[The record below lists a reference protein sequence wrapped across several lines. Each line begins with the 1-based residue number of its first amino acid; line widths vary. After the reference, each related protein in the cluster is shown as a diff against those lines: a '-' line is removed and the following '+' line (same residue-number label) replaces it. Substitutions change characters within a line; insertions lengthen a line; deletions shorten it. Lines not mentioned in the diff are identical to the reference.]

1 MNQKWQIETLCF
13 ETTDLPQP
21 VREEFEED
29 FVTTEETT
37 STTEEI
43 STELPPLKKPSFPR
57 ESVEEEEE
65 GTPYAES
72 EEEEENG
79 EEKETE
85 SEEEPLIEVFLTPEF
100 ALTDFYSSPKSRKLK
115 LLPDDDINTKQ
126 DENIEFDADR
136 KFSNADVNA
145 AIVINLMGSR
155 FSRPTSVVE
164 GEESRISLSK
174 TFSSSKKSTVKEV
187 SNSKTSESET
197 ELGQSDSGQNGANDI
212 GSSLQTSIKQI
223 PVSQRKSLRNKNRG
237 GKTEGERV
245 ALRNLSPR
253 RRGQA
258 LKEPLNTNNDAQG
271 GSRHESKEEE
281 GETKTIEEPQESAVQ
296 KSVDVSDKEF
306 PKRKEKSKT
315 LADRER
321 QRKGKLLKKPSA
333 FGSKPAEKAGG
344 EDALEQEV
352 VAASFLPG
360 NETFEEANENPATRD
375 EVTGGDEGET
385 KQAPHVTVARS
396 KPGNKNKDLSYQ
408 TADNNTTK
416 RVEVT
421 NLARQNKPRSSGEQ
435 RGSGKKL
442 RPIGGRR
449 GGKIQARGEVSR
461 HKVGSQGSAKEEH
474 LSRTSLNPRRR
485 EGSEKESKSGQFFGL
500 TRNKTGLVG
509 QKRVLDP
516 KVRANEPR
524 SQNLQRSHP
533 RLMPSG
539 RRTTKQ
545 IKSNQNSGP
554 KGKQTKTK
562 ARDEKAN
569 GNDTPVKEAAGI
581 PRNHGGQG
589 GRRNHGGGKG
599 RPSRRKSSHARKWSS
614 QKKKKNGQEH
624 KALDESL
631 EVLLLN
637 REDRMTDQHNQTEAK
652 LPRSSESKVGRL
664 EKDKNKDSRKSVR
677 DESEKTN
684 LGKSTEDI
692 TKDGEKVAFII
703 YV

>member
-126 DENIEFDADR
+126 AENIEFDADR

-223 PVSQRKSLRNKNRG
+223 PVSQRKSLKNKNRG

-258 LKEPLNTNNDAQG
+258 LKEPLKTNNDAQG
-271 GSRHESKEEE
+271 GLVTNSRKEREKQRQLKNPRNPLSRNRSMFL
-281 GETKTIEEPQESAVQ
+281 TKNFRKGRRRVKHWLTG
-296 KSVDVSDKEF
+296 KDKE
-306 PKRKEKSKT
+306 R
-315 LADRER
+315 
-321 QRKGKLLKKPSA
+321 
-333 FGSKPAEKAGG
+333 
-344 EDALEQEV
+344 
-352 VAASFLPG
+352 G
-360 NETFEEANENPATRD
+360 NC
-375 EVTGGDEGET
+375 
-385 KQAPHVTVARS
+385 
-396 KPGNKNKDLSYQ
+396 
-408 TADNNTTK
+408 
-416 RVEVT
+416 
-421 NLARQNKPRSSGEQ
+421 
-435 RGSGKKL
+435 
-442 RPIGGRR
+442 
-449 GGKIQARGEVSR
+449 
-461 HKVGSQGSAKEEH
+461 
-474 LSRTSLNPRRR
+474 
-485 EGSEKESKSGQFFGL
+485 
-500 TRNKTGLVG
+500 
-509 QKRVLDP
+509 
-516 KVRANEPR
+516 
-524 SQNLQRSHP
+524 
-533 RLMPSG
+533 
-539 RRTTKQ
+539 
-545 IKSNQNSGP
+545 
-554 KGKQTKTK
+554 
-562 ARDEKAN
+562 
-569 GNDTPVKEAAGI
+569 
-581 PRNHGGQG
+581 
-589 GRRNHGGGKG
+589 
-599 RPSRRKSSHARKWSS
+599 
-614 QKKKKNGQEH
+614 
-624 KALDESL
+624 
-631 EVLLLN
+631 
-637 REDRMTDQHNQTEAK
+637 
-652 LPRSSESKVGRL
+652 
-664 EKDKNKDSRKSVR
+664 
-677 DESEKTN
+677 
-684 LGKSTEDI
+684 
-692 TKDGEKVAFII
+692 
-703 YV
+703 